1 MQDKLE
7 EVEKLD
13 DINSKRCHKMFKKI
27 VAIEPVNLIPSA
39 EQKLHDY
46 AKEVVMFGDVP
57 KNDEE
62 IIQRIGDADAV
73 LLSYTSRIEKNVLDA
88 CPNIRYIGMCCSLYS
103 EASANVDICNAR
115 ARNITVY
122 GVRDYGDQGVVEYI
136 ISELIRY
143 LHGFG
148 DKQWQELPVE
158 LTNLKIGIV
167 GLGTSGQMIAT
178 GLRAL
183 GADLYYFSRTR
194 KPEQETENVK
204 YLPLK
209 ELLHTVDVV
218 CTCLNKNVILFHD
231 EQFEWLG
238 NHKIMFNS
246 SIGPSHDISALSKW
260 LEHGDNEFFCDTAAA
275 LGDDTGKL
283 LANPHVNC
291 MNRSSGYTR
300 QAFDRLSEKVLKNI
314 ETFLKEN
321 NL

>member
-1 MQDKLE
+1 
-7 EVEKLD
+7 
-13 DINSKRCHKMFKKI
+13 MFKKL
-27 VAIEPVNLIPSA
+27 VAIEPISLIPSA

-46 AKEVVMFGDVP
+46 AKKVVLFDDVP
-57 KNDEE
+57 KDDAE
-62 IIQRIGDADAV
+62 IIHRIGDADAV

-103 EASANVDICNAR
+103 EASANVDIRTAR

-122 GVRDYGDQGVVEYI
+122 GIRDYGDQGVIEYI
-136 ISELIRY
+136 TSELIRY

-158 LTNLKIGIV
+158 LTDLKVGIV
-167 GLGTSGQMIAT
+167 GLGTSGQLTAAA
-178 GLRAL
+178 LQAL

-194 KPEQETENVK
+194 KPEQETKNIK

-209 ELLHTVDVV
+209 ELLNTVDVV

-231 EQFEWLG
+231 EQFEWFG
-238 NHKIMFNS
+238 NHKIMFNT
-246 SIGPSHDISALSKW
+246 SIGPSYDIPALTKW
-260 LEHGDNEFFCDTAAA
+260 LKHGDNEFFCDNAAA

-283 LANPHVNC
+283 LADPHVNC
-291 MNRSSGYTR
+291 MNIPSGLTR
-300 QAFDRLSEKVLKNI
+300 QAFDRLSKKVLKNI
-314 ETFLKEN
+314 ETFLNEN

>member
-1 MQDKLE
+1 
-7 EVEKLD
+7 
-13 DINSKRCHKMFKKI
+13 MFKKL
-27 VAIEPVNLIPSA
+27 VAIEPVRLIPSA
-39 EQKLHDY
+39 QQKLHDY
-46 AKEVVMFGDVP
+46 AKEVVLFDDVP
-57 KNDEE
+57 QDDAE
-62 IIQRIGDADAV
+62 IIRRIGDADAV
-73 LLSYTSRIEKNVLDA
+73 LLSYTSRIEKNVLEA
-88 CPNIRYIGMCCSLYS
+88 CPGIRYIGMCCSLYS
-103 EASANVDICNAR
+103 EASANVDIRTAR

-136 ISELIRY
+136 ASELIRY

-158 LTNLKIGIV
+158 LTDLKVGIV
-167 GLGTSGQMIAT
+167 GLGTSGQLIAA
-178 GLRAL
+178 GLQAL
-183 GADLYYFSRTR
+183 GADLYYYSRTR
-194 KPEQETENVK
+194 KPEQEAKRIK

-209 ELLHTVDVV
+209 ELLNTVDVV
-218 CTCLNKNVILFHD
+218 CTCLNKNIIVLHD

-238 NHKIMFNS
+238 NHKIMFNT
-246 SIGPSHDISALSKW
+246 SIGPSHDIAALAKW

-291 MNRSSGYTR
+291 MNRSSGLTR

-314 ETFLKEN
+314 ETFLNEN

>member
-1 MQDKLE
+1 
-7 EVEKLD
+7 
-13 DINSKRCHKMFKKI
+13 MFKKL
-27 VAIEPVNLIPSA
+27 VAIEPIRLIPSA
-39 EQKLHDY
+39 QQKLHDY
-46 AKEVVMFGDVP
+46 AKEVVLFDDVP
-57 KNDEE
+57 KDDAE

-88 CPNIRYIGMCCSLYS
+88 CPGIRYIGMCCSLYS
-103 EASANVDICNAR
+103 EASANVDIRTAR
-115 ARNITVY
+115 AKNITVY
-122 GVRDYGDQGVVEYI
+122 GIRDYGDQGVIEYI
-136 ISELIRY
+136 TSELIRY

-158 LTNLKIGIV
+158 LTDLKVGIV
-167 GLGTSGQMIAT
+167 GLGTSGQLIAA
-178 GLRAL
+178 GLQAL

-194 KPEQETENVK
+194 KPEQETKNIK

-209 ELLHTVDVV
+209 ELLNTVDVI
-218 CTCLNKNVILFHD
+218 CTCLNKNAILFHD
-231 EQFEWLG
+231 EQFKWFG
-238 NHKIMFNS
+238 NHKIMFNT
-246 SIGPSHDISALSKW
+246 SIGPSHDIPALAKW

-291 MNRSSGYTR
+291 MNVSSGLTT

-321 NL
+321 NR